1 MLPDF
6 LVAAI
11 ESGRLFEW
19 IVALVLLE
27 GLLLHWIWRRHAI
40 GLPWQHL
47 IGSFLSGAC
56 LMLAVRAAVVDA
68 PSVELAL
75 WLALSLVAHITDLG
89 LRFRRR

>member
-19 IVALVLLE
+19 IVILVILE
-27 GLLLHWIWRRHAI
+27 GLFLHWLWRRHAV
-40 GLPWQHL
+40 GLPWHHL
-47 IGSFLSGAC
+47 IGSFVSGAC
-56 LMLAVRAAVVDA
+56 LMLAARAAVVDA
-68 PSVELAL
+68 PSVEIAT
-75 WLALSLVAHITDLG
+75 WLALSLIAHLTDLG

>member
-47 IGSFLSGAC
+47 IGSFLSGA
-56 LMLAVRAAVVDA
+56 
-68 PSVELAL
+68 
-75 WLALSLVAHITDLG
+75 
-89 LRFRRR
+89 

>member
-19 IVALVLLE
+19 IVVLVILE
-27 GLLLHWIWRRHAI
+27 GLFLHWLWRRHAV
-40 GLPWQHL
+40 GLPWPQL
-47 IGSFLSGAC
+47 VGSFTSGAC

-68 PSVELAL
+68 SSAEIAF
-75 WLALSLVAHITDLG
+75 WLGLSLVAHLTDLG
-89 LRFRRR
+89 LRLRRR